1 MGLSAT
7 VFGIV
12 GFYVRPLR
20 LKLFFWGTA
29 IASFYGMMISGTR
42 SAVVIPIVGA
52 MVYLLL
58 CKNSRHILIGG
69 SLFIVALLLLTQT
82 TIGNSNALIRRM
94 RSTFDREDASLQVR
108 YIHKKQM
115 IPLLKEK
122 PFGIG
127 LGLSGG
133 RAARFNVNTPL
144 AKLPPDSSHTAY
156 WIETGIVGL
165 VLYFILLFLILV
177 KAGYTAVFIV
187 KDKKLRGIL
196 IAFIAGI
203 SGVLIA
209 AYATDVSTFPNGIII
224 SCLYAF
230 LFTIPYYD
238 KTAVHNEITA

>member
-1 MGLSAT
+1 
-7 VFGIV
+7 
-12 GFYVRPLR
+12 
-20 LKLFFWGTA
+20 
-29 IASFYGMMISGTR
+29 
-42 SAVVIPIVGA
+42 
-52 MVYLLL
+52 
-58 CKNSRHILIGG
+58 
-69 SLFIVALLLLTQT
+69 
-82 TIGNSNALIRRM
+82 
-94 RSTFDREDASLQVR
+94 
-108 YIHKKQM
+108 M

-133 RAARFNVNTPL
+133 RATRFNVNTPL

-177 KAGYTAVFIV
+177 KASYTAVFIV
-187 KDKKLRGIL
+187 KDKKLQGIL

-238 KTAVHNEITA
+238 KASVHNEITA